1 VAALFCLALGAR
13 LIPLFVSPLP
23 YNTDGFPT
31 AKIAE
36 QIGASG
42 QWTIDPTDVNVEDVK
57 VPGTFLLLSAAA
69 QLAALNPLLH
79 AQVLFPILAATI
91 VAPVYLIGVRGTG
104 RRAVGLAAGCF
115 MAIYGSFLFL
125 TSVPMK
131 ETIGLV
137 LLPATVLLVHER
149 GDPRKRGIAM
159 ILLLLLIFVD
169 YLTLFM
175 AMGMAASLVFLTHAR
190 GLSEHRFS
198 PRALALDFATI
209 GVPLFVAWNYYSA
222 VNLFYFSE
230 FSSEAGL
237 VVLLAAG
244 AVLLILLLRRWK
256 PSSAR
261 STRGFVSPWAILL
274 GGAFLAAILVL
285 GSPSEV
291 FEDTPQIR
299 PLFQVILPAFI
310 VLAGFAFIGYRF
322 VRRMGGYLNDLA
334 VSMLA
339 TPLVLILF
347 GFAFNRIYLSFRII
361 SRSVDFVDFAFALLA
376 GLGLA
381 LAVARFRYNRSAGV
395 GLAAAFVVA
404 LLVTTPIAYDPSQ
417 LFGVETA
424 TTPQEFQA
432 LQLIASLGAKNV
444 LCDLRLCTVAHSYF
458 GLGANF
464 RLPLWIRDQT
474 PILGYDYAIVLER
487 WTTVG
492 ATMFPLATVVLDQ
505 LALDSFLSANRIV
518 YVFGTTGDRTYVVR
532 MPDASS

>member
-1 VAALFCLALGAR
+1 MAALFCLALGAR